1 MANRI
6 STEDKLITKDC
17 ITINVNG
24 SVNGNK
30 VNKGQI
36 SRWDG
41 TLEQDG
47 FVYTSSTRKN
57 EDGSFSYKF
66 SGINMGE
73 NILGNE
79 AYRGDNDAVFKLAG
93 YYRDKNYNEKNEGVI
108 NYVDASVDNK
118 TIRGTI
124 TETSKFRY
132 NEGNALQNNEIP
144 HPSVDGENTLP
155 DLAINGGYSTEQSSF
170 FDINAYNWVD
180 ELKNVRNL

>member
-24 SVNGNK
+24 SVNGSK
-30 VNKGQI
+30 VNKGQV

-93 YYRDKNYNEKNEGVI
+93 YYRD
-108 NYVDASVDNK
+108 
-118 TIRGTI
+118 
-124 TETSKFRY
+124 
-132 NEGNALQNNEIP
+132 
-144 HPSVDGENTLP
+144 
-155 DLAINGGYSTEQSSF
+155 
-170 FDINAYNWVD
+170 
-180 ELKNVRNL
+180 